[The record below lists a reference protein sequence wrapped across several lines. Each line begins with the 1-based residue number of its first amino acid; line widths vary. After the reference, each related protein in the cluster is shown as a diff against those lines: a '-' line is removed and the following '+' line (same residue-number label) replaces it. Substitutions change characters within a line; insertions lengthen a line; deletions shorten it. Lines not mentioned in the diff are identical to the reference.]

1 MPLDRFSVDLTFVVQ
16 TQTLQ
21 DLLSDNGACL
31 PQNKAKPS

>member
-1 MPLDRFSVDLTFVVQ
+1 MPLDLLNVALTFVVQ